1 MKNRV
6 IFFDDFNNIEFNKTI
21 RIEKQGYTKYYQKLE
36 NEIVEV
42 VCCKERSKLREFT
55 LINNNDK
62 CIFVIKEIN
71 ESNINLIK
79 DLYADNIILAVGK
92 IELKDDVF
100 KKNCE
105 FLNDI
110 CYLPQLVDDNDSIN
124 LNFFILCIK
133 RKNILRDNKSKYIF
147 LGEEEGVKAY
157 GNIPIFIL
165 KRFERIQN
173 LNKFYLRI
181 YGKCEMNVA
190 EVSYIEDC
198 MREYI
203 NDDSVFRIDQIKNNE
218 SDKIYF
224 VLYAE

>member
-6 IFFDDFNNIEFNKTI
+6 IFFDDFNNIKFNKTI
-21 RIEKQGYTKYYQKLE
+21 KIEKQGYTKYYQKLE
-36 NEIVEV
+36 NEIVEI
-42 VCCKERSKLREFT
+42 VCCTDRGKLREFT
-55 LINNNDK
+55 LTNNNDK

-92 IELKDDVF
+92 IELKDKPS

-124 LNFFILCIK
+124 LNFFILSLK
-133 RKNILRDNKSKYIF
+133 RKSITENNKLKYI
-147 LGEEEGVKAY
+147 LMGEEKAY

-173 LNKFYLRI
+173 LNKFYLKI
-181 YGKCEMNVA
+181 YGNCEMNMA

-224 VLYAE
+224 VLFAE